1 MTPLRRFFLLVGLL
15 LAATSLSMTMRA
27 QERFKFKSGIELV
40 NITATVTGRD
50 GHFLSGLKKEDFT
63 VYDDDKPQEITHF
76 SSERVPVSLGIVL
89 DASGSMASDKMT
101 SARAAISHFV
111 NDLLG
116 DDDQLFFMEFNER
129 PSLTQD
135 WTNDRRD
142 IIRAMEHV
150 NPIGSTALYDAINQ
164 ALPVAADGRHGKK
177 ALLVISDGRDHESR
191 TLVSEL
197 RQAIRESEVL
207 VYALGIDGIV
217 SRTSQPS
224 KGRPSTP
231 PWGRG
236 GRRGGFPPI
245 FPQITWGSSSS
256 GGDDGVDAD
265 ALRRITDDTG
275 GRTEIIH
282 DLKDLDG
289 ATSRIADELSRQYSI
304 GYTSPGL
311 RDGKWHSIR
320 VEVND
325 KSATVRAR
333 KGYISS

>member
-1 MTPLRRFFLLVGLL
+1 MLQTWTKDRD
-15 LAATSLSMTMRA
+15 TLSRA
-27 QERFKFKSGIELV
+27 
-40 NITATVTGRD
+40 
-50 GHFLSGLKKEDFT
+50 
-63 VYDDDKPQEITHF
+63 
-76 SSERVPVSLGIVL
+76 L
-89 DASGSMASDKMT
+89 D
-101 SARAAISHFV
+101 RAETQSRTY
-111 NDLLG
+111 
-116 DDDQLFFMEFNER
+116 LF
-129 PSLTQD
+129 
-135 WTNDRRD
+135 
-142 IIRAMEHV
+142 
-150 NPIGSTALYDAINQ
+150 DAVRTT
-164 ALPVAADGRHGKK
+164 LPVASTGENTKK

-191 TLVSEL
+191 TPVIEL

-207 VYALGIDGIV
+207 VYALGIDGIA

-245 FPQITWGSSSS
+245 FPQITWGSSTSS
-256 GGDDGVDAD
+256 GDDGVDAD